1 MFGDDSWVMKE
12 RRMARKDWES
22 LRQKRQ
28 TKFQQGQKRA
38 GKVQEEQEL
47 DITEAERQEV
57 AKNRAENKSSTTV
70 ERDRKGIL
78 GRKLFNKQVLWLSVG
93 FLSILLLL
101 SVPYLVKQL
110 EYFLSPQRVLDEY
123 VDEGKNHF
131 DWTYEDISQLRLQ
144 KKSDVDERS
153 GSGLTPKDIV
163 KKFGKAESGNLAPF
177 LNQTDGRMS
186 LFYSR
191 EEPRQRLSF
200 YFEKINNEYQLSGI
214 YSYNLASSQHA
225 QSRTD
230 LKEEDFEHLILGK
243 EFQNEDGTSYQE
255 ILEKFGLSKY
265 IEIDSGGES
274 GQKLNVLY
282 KLENGKYV
290 SLWFTVSQ
298 SGDYRLYEKHIT

>member
-1 MFGDDSWVMKE
+1 MPRKE
-12 RRMARKDWES
+12 RES
-22 LRQKRQ
+22 MRQKRQ

-38 GKVQEEQEL
+38 GKVQENQEL
-47 DITEAERQEV
+47 AITEAERQEV
-57 AKNRAENKSSTTV
+57 TKNRVENKCSTPV

-78 GRKLFNKQVLWLSVG
+78 GRKLVNKQVLWLSVG

-101 SVPYLVKQL
+101 SVPYLV
-110 EYFLSPQRVLDEY
+110 ERFEHFLSPQRVLDEY
-123 VDEGKNHF
+123 VDKGNNHF
-131 DWTYEDISQLRLQ
+131 DWTYEDISQLQLQ

-163 KKFGKAESGNLAPF
+163 KKFGKAQSGNLAPF

-214 YSYNLASSQHA
+214 YSYNLASSQHV

-230 LKEEDFEHLILGK
+230 LKEEDFEHLVLGK

-282 KLENGKYV
+282 KLKDGKYV

-298 SGDYRLYEKHIT
+298 AGDYLLYEKHIT

>member
-1 MFGDDSWVMKE
+1 MD
-12 RRMARKDWES
+12 
-22 LRQKRQ
+22 
-28 TKFQQGQKRA
+28 
-38 GKVQEEQEL
+38 
-47 DITEAERQEV
+47 
-57 AKNRAENKSSTTV
+57 
-70 ERDRKGIL
+70 KG
-78 GRKLFNKQVLWLSVG
+78 ND
-93 FLSILLLL
+93 
-101 SVPYLVKQL
+101 Y
-110 EYFLSPQRVLDEY
+110 
-123 VDEGKNHF
+123 F
-131 DWTYEDISQLRLQ
+131 DWTYEDISQLQLQ

-163 KKFGKAESGNLAPF
+163 KKFGKAQSGNLAPF

-214 YSYNLASSQHA
+214 YSYNLASSQYA

-230 LKEEDFEHLILGK
+230 LKEEDFEHLVLGK

-282 KLENGKYV
+282 KLEDGKYV

-298 SGDYRLYEKHIT
+298 AGDYLLYEKHIT

>member
-1 MFGDDSWVMKE
+1 
-12 RRMARKDWES
+12 MARKDWES

-47 DITEAERQEV
+47 AITEAERQEV
-57 AKNRAENKSSTTV
+57 AKNRVENKSSTQV
-70 ERDRKGIL
+70 ERDGKGIL
-78 GRKLFNKQVLWLSVG
+78 GRKLFNKQALFLIIGISCALL
-93 FLSILLLL
+93 FLSA
-101 SVPYLVKQL
+101 PYLLKQL

-123 VDEGKNHF
+123 VDKGNGYF
-131 DWTYEDISQLRLQ
+131 DWTYEDISQLQLQ

-163 KKFGKAESGNLAPF
+163 KKFGKAQSGNLAPF
-177 LNQTDGRMS
+177 MNQGDGRMS
-186 LFYSR
+186 LFYFR

-214 YSYNLASSQHA
+214 YSYNLSSSQYA

-230 LKEEDFEHLILGK
+230 LKEEDFEHLVLGK

-274 GQKLNVLY
+274 GQKLNILY

-298 SGDYRLYEKHIT
+298 AGDYRLYEKHIT

>member
-1 MFGDDSWVMKE
+1 
-12 RRMARKDWES
+12 MARKDWES

-38 GKVQEEQEL
+38 GKVQGEQKL
-47 DITEAERQEV
+47 VVTEAEYQEF
-57 AKNRAENKSSTTV
+57 AKNRVENKSSTQV
-70 ERDRKGIL
+70 ERDGKGIL
-78 GRKLFNKQVLWLSVG
+78 GRILFNKQVLWLSVG

-110 EYFLSPQRVLDEY
+110 EYFLSPQRILDEY
-123 VDEGKNHF
+123 VDEGNDHF
-131 DWTYEDISQLRLQ
+131 DWTYEDISQLQLQ

-163 KKFGKAESGNLAPF
+163 KKFGKAQSGNLAPF

-214 YSYNLASSQHA
+214 YSYNLASSQYA

-230 LKEEDFEHLILGK
+230 LKEEDFEHLVLGR
-243 EFQNEDGTSYQE
+243 EFHNEDGTSYQE

-298 SGDYRLYEKHIT
+298 SGDYLLYEKHIT

>member
-1 MFGDDSWVMKE
+1 
-12 RRMARKDWES
+12 MARKDWES

-38 GKVQEEQEL
+38 GKVQGEQKL
-47 DITEAERQEV
+47 AITEAEYQEF
-57 AKNRAENKSSTTV
+57 AKNRVENKSSTQV
-70 ERDRKGIL
+70 KRDGKGIL
-78 GRKLFNKQVLWLSVG
+78 GRMLVNKQVLWLSVG

-123 VDEGKNHF
+123 VDKGNDYF
-131 DWTYEDISQLRLQ
+131 DWTYEDISQLQLQ

-163 KKFGKAESGNLAPF
+163 KKFGKAQSGNLAPF

-230 LKEEDFEHLILGK
+230 LKEEDFEHLVLGK

-265 IEIDSGGES
+265 IKIDSGARVVKS
-274 GQKLNVLY
+274 
-282 KLENGKYV
+282 
-290 SLWFTVSQ
+290 
-298 SGDYRLYEKHIT
+298 

>member
-1 MFGDDSWVMKE
+1 
-12 RRMARKDWES
+12 MARKDWES

-28 TKFQQGQKRA
+28 TKFQQGQKREKRA

-47 DITEAERQEV
+47 AITEAER
-57 AKNRAENKSSTTV
+57 AKDRVEDKRSTPV
-70 ERDRKGIL
+70 ERDGKGIL
-78 GRKLFNKQVLWLSVG
+78 GRKLVNKQVLWLSVG

-123 VDEGKNHF
+123 VDEGNNHF
-131 DWTYEDISQLRLQ
+131 DWTYEDISQLQLQ

-163 KKFGKAESGNLAPF
+163 KKFGKAQSGNLAPF
-177 LNQTDGRMS
+177 LNQTAGRMS

-230 LKEEDFEHLILGK
+230 LKEENFEHLVLGK

-265 IEIDSGGES
+265 IKIDSGARVVKS
-274 GQKLNVLY
+274 
-282 KLENGKYV
+282 
-290 SLWFTVSQ
+290 
-298 SGDYRLYEKHIT
+298 

>member
-1 MFGDDSWVMKE
+1 
-12 RRMARKDWES
+12 MARKDWES

-101 SVPYLVKQL
+101 SVPYLVRQL

-123 VDEGKNHF
+123 VDKGNDYF
-131 DWTYEDISQLRLQ
+131 DWTYEDISQLQLQ

-163 KKFGKAESGNLAPF
+163 KKFGKAQSGNLAPF

-214 YSYNLASSQHA
+214 YSYNLASSQYA

-230 LKEEDFEHLILGK
+230 LKEEDFEHLVLGK

-282 KLENGKYV
+282 KLEDGKYV

-298 SGDYRLYEKHIT
+298 AGDYLLYEKHIT

>member
-1 MFGDDSWVMKE
+1 
-12 RRMARKDWES
+12 MARKDWES

-38 GKVQEEQEL
+38 GKVQGEQNL
-47 DITEAERQEV
+47 AITEAEYQEF
-57 AKNRAENKSSTTV
+57 AKNRVENKSSTQV
-70 ERDRKGIL
+70 ERDGKGIL
-78 GRKLFNKQVLWLSVG
+78 GRMLFNKQVLWLSVV

-110 EYFLSPQRVLDEY
+110 EYFLSPQRILDEY
-123 VDEGKNHF
+123 VDEGNDHF
-131 DWTYEDISQLRLQ
+131 DWTYEDISQLQLQ

-163 KKFGKAESGNLAPF
+163 KKFGKAQSGNLAPF

-214 YSYNLASSQHA
+214 YSYNLASSQYA

-230 LKEEDFEHLILGK
+230 LKEEDFEHLVLGK

-265 IEIDSGGES
+265 IEVDSGGES

-298 SGDYRLYEKHIT
+298 AGDYLLYEKHIT

>member
-38 GKVQEEQEL
+38 GKVQGEQNL
-47 DITEAERQEV
+47 AITEAEYQEF
-57 AKNRAENKSSTTV
+57 AKNRVENKSSTTV

-78 GRKLFNKQVLWLSVG
+78 GRKLFNKQVMWLSVV

-101 SVPYLVKQL
+101 SVPYLVERF

-123 VDEGKNHF
+123 VDKGNNHF
-131 DWTYEDISQLRLQ
+131 DWTYEDISQLQLQ

-163 KKFGKAESGNLAPF
+163 KKFGKAQSGNLAPF
-177 LNQTDGRMS
+177 LNQTAGRMS

-230 LKEEDFEHLILGK
+230 LKEENFEHLVLGK

-265 IEIDSGGES
+265 IKIDSGARVVKS
-274 GQKLNVLY
+274 
-282 KLENGKYV
+282 
-290 SLWFTVSQ
+290 
-298 SGDYRLYEKHIT
+298 

>member
-1 MFGDDSWVMKE
+1 MIEEEACRFVVGSIDEKLDLPDEAGGIRLGEALTVG
-12 RRMARKDWES
+12 RDVAVGIGCTES
-22 LRQKRQ
+22 L
-28 TKFQQGQKRA
+28 G
-38 GKVQEEQEL
+38 
-47 DITEAERQEV
+47 
-57 AKNRAENKSSTTV
+57 STVRLASADV
-70 ERDRKGIL
+70 ECGV
-78 GRKLFNKQVLWLSVG
+78 NKQVLWLSVG

-101 SVPYLVKQL
+101 SVPYLVERF

-123 VDEGKNHF
+123 VDKGNNHF
-131 DWTYEDISQLRLQ
+131 DWTYEDISQLQLQ

-153 GSGLTPKDIV
+153 GSGPTPKDIV
-163 KKFGKAESGNLAPF
+163 KKFGKAQSGNLAPF

-230 LKEEDFEHLILGK
+230 LKEENFEHLVLGK

-265 IEIDSGGES
+265 IKIDSGARVVKS
-274 GQKLNVLY
+274 
-282 KLENGKYV
+282 
-290 SLWFTVSQ
+290 
-298 SGDYRLYEKHIT
+298 

>member
-1 MFGDDSWVMKE
+1 MKE
-12 RRMARKDWES
+12 RMMPRKERES
-22 LRQKRQ
+22 MRQKRQ

-38 GKVQEEQEL
+38 GKVQENQEL
-47 DITEAERQEV
+47 AITEAERQEV
-57 AKNRAENKSSTTV
+57 TKNRVENKCSTPV

-78 GRKLFNKQVLWLSVG
+78 GRKLVNKQVLWLSVG

-101 SVPYLVKQL
+101 SVPYLV
-110 EYFLSPQRVLDEY
+110 ERFEHFLSPQRVLDEY
-123 VDEGKNHF
+123 VDKGNNHF
-131 DWTYEDISQLRLQ
+131 DWTYEDISQLQLQ

-163 KKFGKAESGNLAPF
+163 KKFGKAQSGNLAPF
-177 LNQTDGRMS
+177 LNQTDGRLS

-214 YSYNLASSQHA
+214 YSYNLASSQHV

-230 LKEEDFEHLILGK
+230 LKEEDFEHLVLGK

-282 KLENGKYV
+282 KLKDGKYV

-298 SGDYRLYEKHIT
+298 AGDYLLYEKHIT

>member
-1 MFGDDSWVMKE
+1 MP
-12 RRMARKDWES
+12 RKDWES

-47 DITEAERQEV
+47 ASTEAERQEV
-57 AKNRAENKSSTTV
+57 VKNRVENKSSTQV
-70 ERDRKGIL
+70 ERDGKGIL
-78 GRKLFNKQVLWLSVG
+78 GRKLVNKQVLWLSVG
-93 FLSILLLL
+93 FLSTLLLL
-101 SVPYLVKQL
+101 SVPYLVKHL
-110 EYFLSPQRVLDEY
+110 EYFLSLQRVLDEY
-123 VDEGKNHF
+123 VDEGNNHF
-131 DWTYEDISQLRLQ
+131 DWTYEDISQLQLQ

-163 KKFGKAESGNLAPF
+163 KKFGKAQSGNLAPF

-214 YSYNLASSQHA
+214 YSYNLASSQYV

-230 LKEEDFEHLILGK
+230 LKEEDFEHLVLGK

-298 SGDYRLYEKHIT
+298 AGDYLLYEKHIT

>member
-1 MFGDDSWVMKE
+1 MP
-12 RRMARKDWES
+12 RKDWES

-47 DITEAERQEV
+47 AITEAERQEV
-57 AKNRAENKSSTTV
+57 AKNRVENKSSTQV
-70 ERDRKGIL
+70 ERDGKGIL
-78 GRKLFNKQVLWLSVG
+78 GRMLFNKQVRWLSVV

-123 VDEGKNHF
+123 VDEGNDHF
-131 DWTYEDISQLRLQ
+131 DWTYEDISQLQLQ

-163 KKFGKAESGNLAPF
+163 KKFGKAQSGNLAPF

-191 EEPRQRLSF
+191 EKPRQRLSF

-214 YSYNLASSQHA
+214 YSYNLASSQHT

-230 LKEEDFEHLILGK
+230 LKEEDFEHLVLGK

-265 IEIDSGGES
+265 IEIDSGSES

-282 KLENGKYV
+282 KLEDGKYV

-298 SGDYRLYEKHIT
+298 AGDYLLYEKHIT

>member
-1 MFGDDSWVMKE
+1 MKE
-12 RRMARKDWES
+12 RMMPRKERES
-22 LRQKRQ
+22 MRQKRQ

-38 GKVQEEQEL
+38 GKVQENQEL
-47 DITEAERQEV
+47 AITEAERQEV
-57 AKNRAENKSSTTV
+57 TKNRVENKCSTPV

-78 GRKLFNKQVLWLSVG
+78 GRKLVNKQVLWLSVG

-101 SVPYLVKQL
+101 SVPYLV
-110 EYFLSPQRVLDEY
+110 ERFEHFLSPQRVLDEY
-123 VDEGKNHF
+123 VDKGNNHF
-131 DWTYEDISQLRLQ
+131 DWTYEDISQLQLQ

-163 KKFGKAESGNLAPF
+163 KKFGKAQSGNLAPF

-214 YSYNLASSQHA
+214 YSYNLASSQHV

-230 LKEEDFEHLILGK
+230 LKEEDFEHLVLGK

-282 KLENGKYV
+282 KLKDGKYV

-298 SGDYRLYEKHIT
+298 AGDYLLYEKHIT

>member
-1 MFGDDSWVMKE
+1 
-12 RRMARKDWES
+12 MARTDWES

-28 TKFQQGQKRA
+28 TKCQQGQKRA
-38 GKVQEEQEL
+38 GKVQGEQNL
-47 DITEAERQEV
+47 AITEAEYQEF
-57 AKNRAENKSSTTV
+57 AKNRVENKSSTTV

-78 GRKLFNKQVLWLSVG
+78 GRKLFNKQVMWLSVV

-101 SVPYLVKQL
+101 SVPYLVERF

-123 VDEGKNHF
+123 VDKGNNHF
-131 DWTYEDISQLRLQ
+131 DWTYEDISQLQLQ

-163 KKFGKAESGNLAPF
+163 KKFGKAQSGNLAPF
-177 LNQTDGRMS
+177 LNQTAGRMS

-230 LKEEDFEHLILGK
+230 LKEENFEHLVLGK

-265 IEIDSGGES
+265 IKIDSGARVVKS
-274 GQKLNVLY
+274 
-282 KLENGKYV
+282 
-290 SLWFTVSQ
+290 
-298 SGDYRLYEKHIT
+298 

>member
-1 MFGDDSWVMKE
+1 M
-12 RRMARKDWES
+12 
-22 LRQKRQ
+22 
-28 TKFQQGQKRA
+28 
-38 GKVQEEQEL
+38 
-47 DITEAERQEV
+47 
-57 AKNRAENKSSTTV
+57 ENKSSTPV
-70 ERDRKGIL
+70 ERDGKGIL
-78 GRKLFNKQVLWLSVG
+78 GRKLVNKQVLWLSVG
-93 FLSILLLL
+93 FLSIILLL
-101 SVPYLVKQL
+101 SVPYLVERF
-110 EYFLSPQRVLDEY
+110 EYFSSPQRVLDEY
-123 VDEGKNHF
+123 VDKGNDHF

-163 KKFGKAESGNLAPF
+163 KKFGKAQSGNLAPF
-177 LNQTDGRMS
+177 MNQGDGRMS
-186 LFYSR
+186 LFYFR

-214 YSYNLASSQHA
+214 YSYNLASSQYA

-230 LKEEDFEHLILGK
+230 LKEEDFEHLVLGK

-265 IEIDSGGES
+265 IEVDSGGES

-298 SGDYRLYEKHIT
+298 AGDYLLYEKHIT